1 IPISD
6 TILQQLG
13 DSYRRI
19 RNTARYM
26 LGNTHDFNPATD
38 ALPTADLLE
47 MDRWMLARTALLQEE
62 IRAAYSEYQFL
73 RVQQRLLHFCSVELG
88 GLYLDVLKDRLYTT
102 PAASRA
108 RRSAQTVLWQM
119 LEAMVVW
126 MAPILSFTA
135 EEIWEGMGNR
145 PFSSVFFAQY
155 PEIPLPAD
163 SEVLMGRWERLGQL
177 RDAVNA
183 ALEPLRQGKKIG
195 SGLDAEVALYANSE
209 WHEFLAPLGEELRFF
224 LLSSACALRPYEERQ
239 EGCDDALP
247 GIAIQVL
254 PSDGQKCARC
264 WHRRPDIGLHA
275 GHPDI
280 CDRCVE
286 NLALPGETREFC

>member
-1 IPISD
+1 
-6 TILQQLG
+6 
-13 DSYRRI
+13 
-19 RNTARYM
+19 M
-26 LGNTHDFNPATD
+26 LSH
-38 ALPTADLLE
+38 
-47 MDRWMLARTALLQEE
+47 TALLQEE
-62 IRAAYSEYQFL
+62 IRAAYGEYQFL
-73 RVQQRLLHFCSVELG
+73 RVQQRLHHFCSVELG

-135 EEIWEGMGNR
+135 EEIWNEMGNR
-145 PFSSVFFAQY
+145 PSPSVFFAQY
-155 PEIPLPAD
+155 PEITLPAD
-163 SEVLMGRWERLGQL
+163 SEALNVRWERLSQL

-183 ALEPLRQGKKIG
+183 TLEPLRQEKKIG
-195 SGLDAEVALYANSE
+195 SGLDAEIALYANSD

-224 LLSSACALRPYEERQ
+224 LLSSACALHPYGERP
-239 EGCDDALP
+239 EGCSDIIP
-247 GIAIQVL
+247 GIAIQVR
-254 PSDGQKCARC
+254 PSDAQKCARC
-264 WHRRPDIGLHA
+264 WHRRPNMGRHPE
-275 GHPDI
+275 HPDI